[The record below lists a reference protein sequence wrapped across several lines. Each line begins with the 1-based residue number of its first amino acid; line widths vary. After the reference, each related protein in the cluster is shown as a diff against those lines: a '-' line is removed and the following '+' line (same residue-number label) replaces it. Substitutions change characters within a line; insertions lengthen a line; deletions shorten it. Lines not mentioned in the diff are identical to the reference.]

1 MDHVAIDIGGMESQ
15 ICIRAADGT
24 VRGEQRLRTSDLRQ
38 FFAGLEP
45 ARVVME
51 TCSEAFGLADG
62 ALDAGHEVRVVPATL
77 VKALGVGS
85 RGIKTDKRDA
95 RLLSEASCR
104 MDLPSVHIA
113 SAKSREL
120 KTLCGMREALVGSRT
135 KLINCVRGWL
145 RATAR
150 RPKKGDSSNFAERV
164 RALGAPPAHVERLLE
179 TIEQLSIQIDDADKE
194 LLTLTKDDSTCR
206 RLMSVPG
213 VGPVVAARYLAV
225 VDDVSRFDHAHRVE
239 SYIGL
244 TPGERSSS
252 DKQVRTGITRAGA
265 PKLRWALVQAAWVA
279 RRCRKSDPMV
289 LWALEVEKRRGKRV
303 AIVALAR
310 KLAGILFAV
319 WRDGTF
325 YDPLHTK
332 PATEGVAA

>member
-1 MDHVAIDIGGMESQ
+1 MDHVAIDIGGRESQ
-15 ICIRAADGT
+15 ICVRAADGT
-24 VRGEQRLRTSDLRQ
+24 VREEKRLRTSDLRRY
-38 FFAGLEP
+38 FAGLEP

-62 ALDAGHEVRVVPATL
+62 ALSAGHEVRVVPATL
-77 VKALGVGS
+77 VRALGVGL
-85 RGIKTDKRDA
+85 RGVKTDKRDA

-104 MDLPSVHIA
+104 MDLPSVHVA

-120 KTLCGMREALVGSRT
+120 KTVCGMREAMVSSRT

-145 RATAR
+145 RATAQ
-150 RPKKGDSSNFAERV
+150 RPRKGASSTFAERV
-164 RALGAPPAHVERLLE
+164 RALGEPPLHAERLLE
-179 TIEQLSIQIDDADKE
+179 MIEQLSLQIDDADKE
-194 LLTLTKDDSTCR
+194 LSALANEDSTCR

-213 VGPVVAARYLAV
+213 VGPVVAVRFVAAI
-225 VDDVSRFDHAHRVE
+225 DDASRFDDAHRVA

-252 DKQVRTGITRAGA
+252 DKQVRTGITKAGS
-265 PKLRWALVQAAWVA
+265 PRMRWALVQAAWVA
-279 RRCRKSDPMV
+279 RHCRKSDPMV
-289 LWALEVEKRRGKRV
+289 LWSLEVEKRRGKRV

-310 KLAGILFAV
+310 KIAGILFAI